1 MTVRIIRVSWQRFD
15 SSHSQLGSFSNSR
28 EPLHLTSLQAPAFLQ
43 EEAYSWWCLCDCLGE
58 RGCSRGCSA
67 MIAFLPTHRL
77 AAASL
82 LQCCL
87 CITLGISGLRLL
99 PPPFP
104 LKNYSLDFNSLRI
117 PRTTQPPSKL
127 SDASSCS
134 TCFTWTV
141 GRSDFRTQHSQPLQL
156 HRFLCFFFLTA
167 KMLIFYVKA
176 H

>member
-28 EPLHLTSLQAPAFLQ
+28 EPLHLTSLQAPAFF
-43 EEAYSWWCLCDCLGE
+43 A
-58 RGCSRGCSA
+58 RGGLLL
-67 MIAFLPTHRL
+67 MVFMWLPQRT
-77 AAASL
+77 
-82 LQCCL
+82 
-87 CITLGISGLRLL
+87 RLL
-99 PPPFP
+99 PRLLCHYCLPPRAQIGSRIPASVLPPYHFGHIWSATSP
-104 LKNYSLDFNSLRI
+104 SSLSPEKLQSLDFNSLRI

-156 HRFLCFFFLTA
+156 HRFLCFFF
-167 KMLIFYVKA
+167 F
-176 H
+176 